1 MVSMLAVPL
10 AVGTT
15 LYQMVLTLPV
25 GACPLICE
33 HAGVGSFV
41 SVVAPE
47 LSLVSVNEV
56 EVMLIAPAKLSLAG
70 AGATTVKVGRV
81 TVCVVKVAPPPGGGF
96 STPTELVLPKF
107 AIKAAGTVAVSCV
120 ALTNVVVILVKL
132 VSGLRITFELV
143 WRFVPVTVMS
153 VSGEF
158 TGALTGATLEIVG
171 GWPITVKGREF
182 VVFAPSLTLTCTTAP
197 PARSP
202 AAKDAV
208 SCVALTNV
216 VALALLPH
224 ITVEVDVKPVPFTVS
239 VVADPGALAV
249 NGESLL
255 IRKVG
260 VFGPAPRLMSH
271 TPRPCIAAR
280 SVRDGL

>member
-1 MVSMLAVPL
+1 M
-10 AVGTT
+10 
-15 LYQMVLTLPV
+15 YQMVFERPV
-25 GACPLICE
+25 TNGIRGSWA
-33 HAGVGSFV
+33 HVGVGSFV

-47 LSLVSVNEV
+47 LSLVSANEV
-56 EVMLIAPAKLSLAG
+56 EVMLIALAKLSLAG
-70 AGATTVKVGRV
+70 GGATTVKVGKV
-81 TVCVVKVAPPPGGGF
+81 TVCVVKVAPPPGAGF

-107 AIKAAGTVAVSCV
+107 AIKAAGTVAVRCV
-120 ALTNVVVILVKL
+120 ELTNVVAILVKK
-132 VSGLRITFELV
+132 VSGLRITFEV
-143 WRFVPVTVMS
+143 DWRFVPVTVIS

-158 TGALTGATLEIVG
+158 TCALTGDTLVIVG
-171 GWPITVKGREF
+171 GWPITVKGSEF
-182 VVFAPSLTLTCTTAP
+182 VVFAPSLTVTCTTAP

-202 AAKDAV
+202 VVRGAV

-216 VALALLPH
+216 VVFAMVPH
-224 ITVEVDVKPVPFTVS
+224 ITTEEAVKPVPFTVS

-255 IRKVG
+255 IKNAG
-260 VFGPAPRLMSH
+260 VFGPGPRLISH

>member
-1 MVSMLAVPL
+1 M
-10 AVGTT
+10 
-15 LYQMVLTLPV
+15 
-25 GACPLICE
+25 
-33 HAGVGSFV
+33 
-41 SVVAPE
+41 
-47 LSLVSVNEV
+47 
-56 EVMLIAPAKLSLAG
+56 
-70 AGATTVKVGRV
+70 
-81 TVCVVKVAPPPGGGF
+81 
-96 STPTELVLPKF
+96 
-107 AIKAAGTVAVSCV
+107 
-120 ALTNVVVILVKL
+120 
-132 VSGLRITFELV
+132 
-143 WRFVPVTVMS
+143 
-153 VSGEF
+153 
-158 TGALTGATLEIVG
+158 IVG

-224 ITVEVDVKPVPFTVS
+224 ITVEVDVNPVPFTVS

-249 NGESLL
+249 NGEILL
-255 IRKVG
+255 IRKAG
-260 VFGPAPRLMSH
+260 VFGPGPRLMSH